1 MFDDSL
7 GDLKRAKSELETIAK
22 ELDIDIK
29 YILGNRGISLNQDFP
44 SLLEEK
50 GETIS
55 KEDLLRL
62 FKAFFTFQRLSLMCL
77 ESIIMKSLDEN
88 IKKASE
94 KKRLIENEIWKNYFQ
109 KLMGSDQ

>member
-7 GDLKRAKSELETIAK
+7 GDLKKAKSDLETIAK

-50 GETIS
+50 AEIIS

-62 FKAFFTFQRLSLMCL
+62 FKAFFTFQRLSLTCL

-94 KKRLIENEIWKNYFQ
+94 KKRHIENEIWKNYFQ
-109 KLMGSDQ
+109 KLMGQ

>member
-7 GDLKRAKSELETIAK
+7 GDLKRARLDLEAIAR
-22 ELDIDIK
+22 ELDLDIK

-44 SLLEEK
+44 LLLEEK
-50 GETIS
+50 GEKIS
-55 KEDLLRL
+55 KENLLRL
-62 FKAFFTFQRLSLMCL
+62 FNAFFTFQRLSLMCL

-94 KKRLIENEIWKNYFQ
+94 KKRHIENEIWKNYFQ
-109 KLMGSDQ
+109 KLMGE

>member
-7 GDLKRAKSELETIAK
+7 GDLKRARLDLEAIAR
-22 ELDIDIK
+22 ELDLDIK

-50 GETIS
+50 REKIS
-55 KEDLLRL
+55 KENLLRL
-62 FKAFFTFQRLSLMCL
+62 FNAFFTFQRLSLMCL

-94 KKRLIENEIWKNYFQ
+94 KKRHIENEIWKNYFQ
-109 KLMGSDQ
+109 KLMGE

>member
-1 MFDDSL
+1 MFDDSIS
-7 GDLKRAKSELETIAK
+7 DLKKARSELEAVAK

-44 SLLEEK
+44 SLLQGK
-50 GETIS
+50 YDNIS

-62 FKAFFTFQRLSLMCL
+62 FTCFFTFQRLSLMCL

-88 IKKASE
+88 IQKATE
-94 KKRLIENEIWKNYFQ
+94 KKRTIENEIWKNYFQ
-109 KLMGSDQ
+109 KLMGN